1 MTNDVDEYTAR
12 VHRRDAWRLIRFV
25 AIAAVV
31 VVVVAI
37 AVDNRDDVR
46 LGYVFGET
54 SAPLWLVLVA
64 AVAVGVVL
72 GWLVRLR
79 RRHDTD

>member
-1 MTNDVDEYTAR
+1 M
-12 VHRRDAWRLIRFV
+12 IRFV
-25 AIAAVV
+25 TIAAFV

-37 AVDNRDDVR
+37 AADNREEVR
-46 LGYVFGET
+46 LGYVFGDA
-54 SAPLWLVLVA
+54 SAPLWLVIVV

-79 RRHDTD
+79 RRHDSD

>member
-1 MTNDVDEYTAR
+1 MTNDVEEYAGQ
-12 VHRRDAWRLIRFV
+12 VHRRDAKRLVRFI
-25 AIAAVV
+25 AIAAFV

-37 AVDNRDDVR
+37 CVDNRDDVR

-64 AVAVGVVL
+64 AAVVGVVL

-79 RRHDTD
+79 RRHDRD

>member
-1 MTNDVDEYTAR
+1 MTSV
-12 VHRRDAWRLIRFV
+12 
-25 AIAAVV
+25 
-31 VVVVAI
+31 
-37 AVDNRDDVR
+37 